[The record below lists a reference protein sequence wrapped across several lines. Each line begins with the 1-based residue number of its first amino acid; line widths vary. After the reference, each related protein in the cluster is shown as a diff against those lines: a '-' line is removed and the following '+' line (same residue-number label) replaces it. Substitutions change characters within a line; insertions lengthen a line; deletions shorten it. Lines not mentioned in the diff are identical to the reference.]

1 MAGFDCDL
9 NPIRRERVRG
19 GRGEARRKRVVEVL
33 KGEGELRRGVRPSGK
48 LLCALLLLSEAA
60 AESRLT
66 SSVEHNE
73 SRAGV

>member
-1 MAGFDCDL
+1 M
-9 NPIRRERVRG
+9 
-19 GRGEARRKRVVEVL
+19 EVL
-33 KGEGELRRGVRPSGK
+33 KGEGELRRGVRPLGK

-60 AESRLT
+60 TESQLT